1 MPLVQL
7 LMRPGRKHAGMT
19 QRFCE
24 RVAANVSE
32 VAVKPADVLIA
43 VHETPLENW
52 GFPADP
58 ADG

>member
-1 MPLVQL
+1 
-7 LMRPGRKHAGMT
+7 MT

-24 RVAANVSE
+24 RVAANLSE